1 MKGKLISS
9 KADFPDLQVYWDD
22 RANVARIAFK
32 NPEMPTRLEGFTAGT
47 VIIAAIGGAITGF
60 DVPGAGP
67 TILFICLLAAV
78 WAFRLGMHGRKMR
91 RVIEIDFG
99 KDEFRVI
106 RNGSITV
113 KRQLQRLTN
122 LTIERH
128 PEAELEYRKLNGRLG
143 PKQKQHC
150 LFGFFGTMGAEK
162 VLLVSRYEYPSQ
174 ESLYQVSQAILWAV
188 KETAS
193 RPASVPA
200 KAPERPEPQA
210 VPQPVGI
217 KPPLD

>member
-1 MKGKLISS
+1 M
-9 KADFPDLQVYWDD
+9 QVYWDD
-22 RANVARIAFK
+22 RPNVARIAFK
-32 NPEMPTRLEGFTAGT
+32 NPEMPTRWESFSGTIVSLAG
-47 VIIAAIGGAITGF
+47 IAGLFVGADT
-60 DVPGAGP
+60 PGAGP
-67 TILFICLLAAV
+67 VIICICLVAIV
-78 WAFRLGMHGRKMR
+78 WGFRRCTHGRKMR

-99 KDEFRVI
+99 KDEFRVL
-106 RNGSITV
+106 RNGSTTV

-150 LFGFFGTMGAEK
+150 LFGFFGAMGAEK

-174 ESLYQVSQAILWAV
+174 DSLYQVSQAILWAI

-193 RPASVPA
+193 RPASAPA